1 MGDKWEFPGGKQED
15 GESMPE
21 ALARGLTTVAQP
33 SLEKGRR
40 AGYLL
45 NNPPR
50 SGIPVIEVL
59 DTELVRGR
67 TSGPPA

>member
-1 MGDKWEFPGGKQED
+1 
-15 GESMPE
+15 
-21 ALARGLTTVAQP
+21 
-33 SLEKGRR
+33 
-40 AGYLL
+40 L